1 MENYKAFR
9 TQTEL
14 LMERRTT
21 AISQQF
27 HSPLMIAQQEMDLL
41 KKKVERRDE
50 IIRGLRLTMSTS
62 ATLMRQGESEEA
74 KARIGMVNEPV
85 RLQEIINALN
95 DDVLSLQVILI
106 PQPSSSPPSPI
117 HFYSWSLS

>member
-27 HSPLMIAQQEMDLL
+27 HSPLMLAQQEMELL
-41 KKKVERRDE
+41 KKKVRV
-50 IIRGLRLTMSTS
+50 
-62 ATLMRQGESEEA
+62 RQSS
-74 KARIGMVNEPV
+74 VSF
-85 RLQEIINALN
+85 L
-95 DDVLSLQVILI
+95 DD
-106 PQPSSSPPSPI
+106 PPTP
-117 HFYSWSLS
+117 F

>member
-27 HSPLMIAQQEMDLL
+27 HSPLMLAQQEMELL
-41 KKKVERRDE
+41 KKKVRRQSSDS
-50 IIRGLRLTMSTS
+50 IW
-62 ATLMRQGESEEA
+62 
-74 KARIGMVNEPV
+74 
-85 RLQEIINALN
+85 
-95 DDVLSLQVILI
+95 DDPHPFSSISSSVILKLTTAACI
-106 PQPSSSPPSPI
+106 V
-117 HFYSWSLS
+117 FLGGTTR